1 MKNIKRISQKEIN
14 YTIKQYNYICS
25 TIRVTQKENERIT
38 TLNVIDDYI
47 RILKDERITKNQNN
61 NICYALVYTI
71 CNELEEYE
79 NNNNFVD
86 YYEEETAISVRNN
99 YYKALRKIAPITKKK
114 NKYDVVFYLNDKE
127 LARYDLI
134 NEFYGE
140 RESTIE
146 LLAYE
151 NNVNYN
157 DIKIKIE
164 EIKGSE

>member
-1 MKNIKRISQKEIN
+1 MKKITKKEIN
-14 YTIKQYNYICS
+14 DTIEQYNYICS
-25 TIRVTQKENERIT
+25 TLRAMGKEKERLI
-38 TLNVIDDYI
+38 TLNVINDYI
-47 RILKDERITKNQNN
+47 TILNDERITKNQNN
-61 NICYALVYTI
+61 NKCYNLIYTI

-86 YYEEETAISVRNN
+86 YYEEETVTSVRNN
-99 YYKALRKIAPITKKK
+99 YYKVLQEIAPITK
-114 NKYDVVFYLNDKE
+114 NKCDVVFYLNDKE
-127 LARYDLI
+127 LTRYDLI

-157 DIKIKIE
+157 DIKVKIVE
-164 EIKGSE
+164 VA

>member
-1 MKNIKRISQKEIN
+1 MKRISQKEIN

-25 TIRVTQKENERIT
+25 TIRAEQKENERII
-38 TLNVIDDYI
+38 TLNVINDYI

-61 NICYALVYTI
+61 NMCYALVYTI

-79 NNNNFVD
+79 NNYNFID
-86 YYEEETAISVRNN
+86 HYEEEMATSIRNN
-99 YYKALRKIAPITKKK
+99 YYKALKEVAPATTK
-114 NKYDVVFYLNDKE
+114 NKNKCDVVFYLNNKE
-127 LARYDLI
+127 LTRYDLI

-151 NNVNYN
+151 NNVNYD
-157 DIKIKIE
+157 DIKVKVE
-164 EIKGSE
+164 EVA